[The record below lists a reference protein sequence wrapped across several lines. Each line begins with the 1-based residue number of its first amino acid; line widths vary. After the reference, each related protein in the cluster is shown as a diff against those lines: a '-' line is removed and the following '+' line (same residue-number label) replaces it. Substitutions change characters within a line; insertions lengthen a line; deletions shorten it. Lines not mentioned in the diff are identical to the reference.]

1 MKTGWKR
8 EESSI
13 AAVCGGRF
21 TGTQERVTQPASGSG
36 SGEAGEQREQEQE
49 EAGKEEAG
57 KEEGGLGPGSGMASL
72 IIIKALVSI
81 TVTTWADLCVI
92 TGRLRGHLVWG
103 FFYSLRFECIIT
115 M

>member
-36 SGEAGEQREQEQE
+36 SGQAGEQGEQEQ
-49 EAGKEEAG
+49 EEAG

-81 TVTTWADLCVI
+81 TVTTRADLCVI